1 MTTTK
6 LHSEAILRDLLAGSG
21 IPALVRLGAGPG
33 HVSHRPD
40 SEADAEALLN
50 TPVAALKEPL
60 EVFCSVLGQGI
71 YLVANDTQAATVR
84 ARGGVPYCPEEVAI
98 LREIW
103 EAVDSNEWARR
114 LALIHEAKV
123 LFEGSVTE

>member
-1 MTTTK
+1 MATTK

-21 IPALVRLGAGPG
+21 IPALVRLVTDYGEATR
-33 HVSHRPD
+33 RPD
-40 SEADAEALLN
+40 PEADAEALLN

-71 YLVANDTQAATVR
+71 YLVADYTQAATVR
-84 ARGGVPYCPEEVAI
+84 ATGGVPYGPQEVAI

-103 EAVDSNEWARR
+103 EAVDPDEWARR

-123 LFEGSVTE
+123 LFEGRVAE